1 MEANNMRK
9 KFFSK
14 PVTIVSIILLLSFSY
29 VSTAVPITSP
39 HTNIL
44 EKRVH
49 VQIQEGIILPPPQD
63 IEMILEETIFRRCSV
78 REFTLDP
85 VTEQD
90 LSTILWAAYG
100 FRDDGTRTIPLLDSA
115 PAVNMYV
122 LIRNESMTL
131 DVYVYMPFSHS
142 LQFIKKISS
151 LNFGQY
157 VAPVYLGLVWDTD
170 KGGNEYLATAEMG
183 MIGQNIAFAAN
194 ALDLGTVVNGE
205 VLPWANLAKVG
216 LPPNELP
223 YIIIPLGHPEFSYNF
238 RYRPLDFSF
247 LPRIQYSDMSF
258 TEALTERKPIQSWQG
273 DLTNHE
279 QYQIIWSTYGFSYLL
294 DRMESEFIYH
304 IGRHRTV
311 PSAHGYYPLHIYSFT
326 DNAVYEYHANILL
339 YLTPSPLID
348 FLGLPMIPVLQ
359 KIKQGDYRED
369 LAQICSRPQLSDAPL
384 SIVFI
389 VNLGTT
395 RPEGGDDFSG
405 EDFRWLWYYESA
417 AAGFNALLEA
427 TAWGLTSDF
436 YPINNK
442 NEICDFLALDQEI
455 FDPLFILPIGK

>member
-1 MEANNMRK
+1 MEANNMEIKILR
-9 KFFSK
+9 K
-14 PVTIVSIILLLSFSY
+14 PVTLVSIIILLTLSY
-29 VSTAVPITSP
+29 VTAVSSMNVPLSY
-39 HTNIL
+39 NL
-44 EKRVH
+44 EKGITY
-49 VQIQEGIILPPPQD
+49 QIKGDISLPPPQD
-63 IEMILEETIFRRCSV
+63 IEMVLEETIFRRCSI

-100 FRDDGTRTIPLLDSA
+100 FRNDGTRTIHLFDSS

-122 LIRNESMTL
+122 LIRNESMSI
-131 DVYVYMPFSHS
+131 DVYSYKPFSHS
-142 LQFIKKISS
+142 LQYIKKISA

-157 VAPVYLGLVWDTD
+157 VAPVYLGLVWDTNKSD
-170 KGGNEYLATAEMG
+170 NEYLATAEMG

-194 ALDLGTVVNGE
+194 ALELGTVVNGE

-223 YIIIPLGHPEFSYNF
+223 YIIMPLGHPEFPYNF

-247 LPRIQYSDMSF
+247 LPRIQYSEMSF
-258 TEALTERKPIQSWQG
+258 TEALTERKPLQSWQG
-273 DLTNHE
+273 ELTDHE

-294 DRMESEFIYH
+294 DRMKSEFIYH

-311 PSAHGYYPLHIYSFT
+311 PSAHGYYPLHIYTFT
-326 DNAVYEYHANILL
+326 DTAVSQYHANILL

-348 FLGLPMIPVLQ
+348 FLGLPMISVYQ
-359 KIKQGDYRED
+359 KIKQGDYRDD

-389 VNLGTT
+389 VDLDKT

-405 EDFRWLWYYESA
+405 EDFQWLWYYESA

-436 YPINNK
+436 YPIENK
-442 NEICDFLALDQEI
+442 NEICDFLALDREI
-455 FDPLFILPIGK
+455 FDPLFILPVGE